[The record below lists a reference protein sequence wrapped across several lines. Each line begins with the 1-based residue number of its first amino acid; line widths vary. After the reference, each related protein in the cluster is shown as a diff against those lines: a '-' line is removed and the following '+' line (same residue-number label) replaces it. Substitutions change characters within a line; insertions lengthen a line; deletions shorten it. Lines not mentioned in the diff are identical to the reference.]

1 MFSWEKVTIIESP
14 ISIKDPPSNKCPTP
28 LLART
33 LFHQIQYFELVQNSS
48 AMHWQ
53 KLESGNWNLK
63 AIAWNPESKTVLD
76 SLTWGDTK
84 HFQMR
89 ITYMISCFIG
99 VYLSGFIFLVCWPRT
114 F

>member
-14 ISIKDPPSNKCPTP
+14 ISIKDPSSNKCPTP

-48 AMHWQ
+48 ATD
-53 KLESGNWNLK
+53 KNWNPE